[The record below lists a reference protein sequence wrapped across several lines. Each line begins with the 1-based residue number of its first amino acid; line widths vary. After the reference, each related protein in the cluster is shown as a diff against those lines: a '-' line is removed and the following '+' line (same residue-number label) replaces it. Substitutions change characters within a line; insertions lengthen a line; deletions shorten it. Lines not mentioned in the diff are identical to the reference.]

1 MTHLEKQL
9 RTPGCEPVGPG
20 GGDGR
25 RDGAGV
31 PGLEGA
37 YRWCRRMVRERDPAI
52 YALTALMPRMLWP
65 ACWALWAALATVDD
79 IVDSR
84 TKQPTERAAALQAW
98 VSALDVE
105 LTTGN
110 STDMVRRA
118 LVDTIV
124 RWRLDVADL
133 RASFQVLGGDVHPA
147 PLVTWD
153 DWRARSR
160 GTDSA
165 WARQILVLLDRVGVD
180 MSFELRH
187 GEAIARFLDGV
198 QLVDN
203 LVDLAEDL
211 GQQPLTIPAEVLDRF
226 PGAAEDLPQRR
237 WTMPVQGVLA
247 HLVSTAR
254 QWVDQPVLGVGW
266 HPGPAILL
274 STTSRVFLARL
285 DAVAAAG
292 PGLLYASPELGRITQ
307 WRLLAPA
314 RVRIA
319 LAWKLTTLSGPP
331 ADRPLP
337 VTPVPAG
344 SPPGQVL
351 PPRLRADGVRAPQI
365 AADRIPRHVAIVM
378 DGNGRWAQQRG
389 LPRPEGHRAGIEA
402 VHDVVHGALEIG
414 LSHLTLYAFSTE
426 NWKRD
431 PREVTR
437 LFAMLDEELRSA
449 PYLDHGVRLRW
460 LGRPDRLPREL
471 VQTLQ
476 RNETASRDQRTL
488 TLTLCVN
495 YGGRAEILHGAA
507 AVARSVLAGDL
518 DAEQIT
524 EGEFR
529 RHLPLPDLP
538 DVDLLWR
545 TGAEQRTSNFLPWHS
560 TYAELFFTASLW
572 PDVDRRD
579 LWDAIAEYARR
590 RRRYG
595 AATG

>member
-1 MTHLEKQL
+1 MMTARRPLPA
-9 RTPGCEPVGPG
+9 RTAPPPSGSDGR
-20 GGDGR
+20 GDGTAR
-25 RDGAGV
+25 
-31 PGLEGA
+31 PGLEDA

-52 YALTALMPRMLWP
+52 YALTSLMPRPLWP
-65 ACWALWAALATVDD
+65 GCWALWAALATVDD
-79 IVDSR
+79 IADSR
-84 TKQPTERAAALQAW
+84 TRQPAERAVELQAW
-98 VSALDVE
+98 MSALDTE
-105 LTTGN
+105 LATET

-124 RWRLDVADL
+124 RWGLDVADL
-133 RASFQVLGGDVHPA
+133 RASFQVLAGDIHPA

-153 DWRARSR
+153 DWRARAR

-165 WARQILVLLDRVGVD
+165 WARQIMILLDQAGVD
-180 MSFELRH
+180 MSFAVRH
-187 GEAIARFLDGV
+187 GEAISRFLDGV
-198 QLVDN
+198 QLIDD
-203 LVDLAEDL
+203 LADLAEDL
-211 GQQPLTIPAEVLDRF
+211 GQRPLTIPADVLDRF

-237 WTMPVQGVLA
+237 WTTPVQGVLA
-247 HLVSTAR
+247 HLASMAR
-254 QWVDQPVLGVGW
+254 HWVDQPSLGAGW

-274 STTSRVFLARL
+274 ATTRRVFLARL
-285 DAVAAAG
+285 DAIAAAG
-292 PGLLYASPELGRITQ
+292 PRLLHAAPEPGRITW
-307 WRLLAPA
+307 WRILAPA
-314 RVRIA
+314 RARAA
-319 LAWKLTTLSGPP
+319 LAWKLTNLSGPP
-331 ADRPLP
+331 AARVRPAPLP
-337 VTPVPAG
+337 PAG
-344 SPPGQVL
+344 PPPGQVL
-351 PPRLRADGVRAPQI
+351 PPRLRADGIRAPQL
-365 AADRIPRHVAIVM
+365 AADRTPQHVAIIM
-378 DGNGRWAQQRG
+378 DGNGRWAEQRG

-431 PREVTR
+431 PGEVTQ
-437 LFAMLDEELRSA
+437 LFALLDEELRST

-460 LGRPDRLPREL
+460 LGYPDRLPAEL
-471 VQTLQ
+471 VRTLQ

-507 AVARSVLAGDL
+507 AVARSVLAGEL
-518 DAEQIT
+518 DPEQIT
-524 EGEFR
+524 EGEFA

-560 TYAELFFTASLW
+560 TYAELFFTSSLW
-572 PDVDRRD
+572 PDIDRRD
-579 LWDAIAEYARR
+579 LWAAVTEYARR

>member
-9 RTPGCEPVGPG
+9 GTPGCEPLGPG
-20 GGDGR
+20 GGDNR
-25 RDGAGV
+25 RDGAGA
-31 PGLEGA
+31 PGLEAA
-37 YRWCRRMVRERDPAI
+37 YRWCRRLVRERDPAI
-52 YALTALMPRMLWP
+52 YALTSLMPRMLWP

-79 IVDSR
+79 IVDSHTR
-84 TKQPTERAAALQAW
+84 QATERAAALQAW
-98 VSALDVE
+98 VKALDVE
-105 LTTGN
+105 LATGY

-124 RWRLDVADL
+124 RWGLDVAEL

-165 WARQILVLLDRVGVD
+165 WARQILVLLGRAGVD

-203 LVDLAEDL
+203 LADLAEDL

-237 WTMPVQGVLA
+237 WTMSVQGVLA

-254 QWVDQPVLGVGW
+254 QWVDQPGLGVGW

-274 STTSRVFLARL
+274 ATTSRVFLARL
-285 DAVAAAG
+285 DAIVAAG
-292 PGLLYASPELGRITQ
+292 PGLLHASPELGRITW

-314 RVRIA
+314 RVKIA
-319 LAWKLTTLSGPP
+319 LAWKLTTLSGLP

-337 VTPVPAG
+337 ATPAPAG
-344 SPPGQVL
+344 PPPGQVL

-378 DGNGRWAQQRG
+378 DGNGRWAQERG

-431 PREVTR
+431 PREVTL
-437 LFAMLDEELRSA
+437 LFAMLEEELRST

-524 EGEFR
+524 EGEFG

>member
-9 RTPGCEPVGPG
+9 GIADIEPAGPG
-20 GGDGR
+20 EGNGR
-25 RDGAGV
+25 REGAGGA
-31 PGLEGA
+31 GLEGA
-37 YRWCRRMVRERDPAI
+37 YRWCRRVVRERDPAI

-65 ACWALWAALATVDD
+65 GCWALWAALATVDD

-84 TKQPTERAAALQAW
+84 ARQPAERAVELQTW
-98 VSALDVE
+98 VSALDAE
-105 LTTGN
+105 LTAGN
-110 STDMVRRA
+110 STDMVRYA

-124 RWRLDVADL
+124 RWGLDVAEL
-133 RASFQVLGGDVHPA
+133 RASFQVLGGDLHPA

-165 WARQILVLLDRVGVD
+165 WARQILALLDRAGVD

-203 LVDLAEDL
+203 LADLAEDL

-254 QWVDQPVLGVGW
+254 QWVDQPGLGAGW
-266 HPGPAILL
+266 HPGPATLVA
-274 STTSRVFLARL
+274 TTSRVFLARL
-285 DAVAAAG
+285 DAIATAG
-292 PGLLYASPELGRITQ
+292 PGLLHASPELGRITR

-314 RVRIA
+314 RIRVA
-319 LAWKLTTLSGPP
+319 LAWKLTTLSGPSV
-331 ADRPLP
+331 DRPLP
-337 VTPVPAG
+337 ATPASAG
-344 SPPGQVL
+344 PPPGQVL
-351 PPRLRADGVRAPQI
+351 PPRLRADGVRAPKI

-402 VHDVVHGALEIG
+402 VHEVVHGALEIG
-414 LSHLTLYAFSTE
+414 LSYLTLYAFSTE

-431 PREVTR
+431 PREITQ
-437 LFAMLDEELRSA
+437 LFAMLDEELRST
-449 PYLDHGVRLRW
+449 PYLDYGVRLRW

-518 DAEQIT
+518 DVEQIT
-524 EGEFR
+524 EGEFA

-545 TGAEQRTSNFLPWHS
+545 TGSEQRTSNFLPWHA

-572 PDVDRRD
+572 PDVDRRE

-595 AATG
+595 AAIG

>member
-1 MTHLEKQL
+1 
-9 RTPGCEPVGPG
+9 
-20 GGDGR
+20 
-25 RDGAGV
+25 
-31 PGLEGA
+31 
-37 YRWCRRMVRERDPAI
+37 
-52 YALTALMPRMLWP
+52 
-65 ACWALWAALATVDD
+65 
-79 IVDSR
+79 
-84 TKQPTERAAALQAW
+84 
-98 VSALDVE
+98 
-105 LTTGN
+105 
-110 STDMVRRA
+110 
-118 LVDTIV
+118 
-124 RWRLDVADL
+124 
-133 RASFQVLGGDVHPA
+133 
-147 PLVTWD
+147 
-153 DWRARSR
+153 
-160 GTDSA
+160 
-165 WARQILVLLDRVGVD
+165 
-180 MSFELRH
+180 
-187 GEAIARFLDGV
+187 
-198 QLVDN
+198 
-203 LVDLAEDL
+203 
-211 GQQPLTIPAEVLDRF
+211 
-226 PGAAEDLPQRR
+226 
-237 WTMPVQGVLA
+237 MPVQGVLT

-254 QWVDQPVLGVGW
+254 QWVDQPGLGVGW

-274 STTSRVFLARL
+274 ETTSRVFLARL
-285 DAVAAAG
+285 DAIAAAG
-292 PGLLYASPELGRITQ
+292 PGLLHASPELGRITW

-331 ADRPLP
+331 ADRALP
-337 VTPVPAG
+337 AAPAAADP
-344 SPPGQVL
+344 PPGQVL

-378 DGNGRWAQQRG
+378 DGNGRWAEQRG

-431 PREVTR
+431 PREVTL
-437 LFAMLDEELRSA
+437 LFEMLDEELRST

-524 EGEFR
+524 EGEFG

-545 TGAEQRTSNFLPWHS
+545 TGSEQRTSNFLPWHS
-560 TYAELFFTASLW
+560 TYAELFFTPSLW

>member
-1 MTHLEKQL
+1 
-9 RTPGCEPVGPG
+9 
-20 GGDGR
+20 
-25 RDGAGV
+25 
-31 PGLEGA
+31 
-37 YRWCRRMVRERDPAI
+37 
-52 YALTALMPRMLWP
+52 MLWP
-65 ACWALWAALATVDD
+65 GCWALWAALATVDD
-79 IVDSR
+79 IADSR
-84 TKQPTERAAALQAW
+84 TRHPAERAVELQTW
-98 VSALDVE
+98 VSTLDAE
-105 LTTGN
+105 LATGT

-124 RWRLDVADL
+124 RWGLDVADL
-133 RASFQVLGGDVHPA
+133 RASFQVLADDVHPA
-147 PLVTWD
+147 PLITWE

-165 WARQILVLLDRVGVD
+165 WARQILVLLDRAGVD
-180 MSFELRH
+180 MSFALRD

-198 QLVDN
+198 QLIDN

-211 GQQPLTIPAEVLDRF
+211 GQRPLTIPAEVLDRF

-247 HLVSTAR
+247 HLVSMAR
-254 QWVDQPVLGVGW
+254 HWVDQPGLGVGW

-274 STTSRVFLARL
+274 ETTSRVFMARL
-285 DAVAAAG
+285 DAIAAAG
-292 PGLLYASPELGRITQ
+292 PGLLHASPEPGRITR
-307 WRLLAPA
+307 WRLFAPA

-331 ADRPLP
+331 EARPLP
-337 VTPVPAG
+337 APLAPAG
-344 SPPGQVL
+344 PPPGQVL

-365 AADRIPRHVAIVM
+365 AADRMPRHVAIIM

-431 PREVTR
+431 PGEVTR
-437 LFAMLDEELRSA
+437 LFAMLGEELRST
-449 PYLDHGVRLRW
+449 PYIDHGVRLRW
-460 LGRPDRLPREL
+460 LGHPDRLPTEL
-471 VQTLQ
+471 VQILQ
-476 RNETASRDQRTL
+476 RNETASRDQHTL

-495 YGGRAEILHGAA
+495 YGGRAEILYGAA

-518 DAEQIT
+518 DPEQIT
-524 EGEFR
+524 EGEFA

-579 LWDAIAEYARR
+579 LWDAVAEYARR

-595 AATG
+595 AVTG

>member
-1 MTHLEKQL
+1 M
-9 RTPGCEPVGPG
+9 
-20 GGDGR
+20 
-25 RDGAGV
+25 
-31 PGLEGA
+31 
-37 YRWCRRMVRERDPAI
+37 
-52 YALTALMPRMLWP
+52 
-65 ACWALWAALATVDD
+65 
-79 IVDSR
+79 
-84 TKQPTERAAALQAW
+84 
-98 VSALDVE
+98 
-105 LTTGN
+105 
-110 STDMVRRA
+110 
-118 LVDTIV
+118 
-124 RWRLDVADL
+124 
-133 RASFQVLGGDVHPA
+133 
-147 PLVTWD
+147 
-153 DWRARSR
+153 
-160 GTDSA
+160 
-165 WARQILVLLDRVGVD
+165 VLLDRVGVD

-187 GEAIARFLDGV
+187 GEAGARFLDGV

-203 LVDLAEDL
+203 LADLAEDL

-237 WTMPVQGVLA
+237 WTIPVQGVLA

-254 QWVDQPVLGVGW
+254 QWVDQPGLGVGW
-266 HPGPAILL
+266 HPGPATLVA
-274 STTSRVFLARL
+274 TTSRVFLARL
-285 DAVAAAG
+285 DAIAAAG
-292 PGLLYASPELGRITQ
+292 PGLLHASPELGRITR

-337 VTPVPAG
+337 ATPAPAG
-344 SPPGQVL
+344 PPPGQVL

-378 DGNGRWAQQRG
+378 DGNGRWAEQRG

-414 LSHLTLYAFSTE
+414 LPYLTLYAFSTE

-431 PREVTR
+431 PHEVTQ
-437 LFAMLDEELRSA
+437 LFAMLDEELRST

-460 LGRPDRLPREL
+460 LGRPDRMPREL

-524 EGEFR
+524 EGEFA
-529 RHLPLPDLP
+529 RHLPQPDLP

>member
-1 MTHLEKQL
+1 MMIAGRQL
-9 RTPGCEPVGPG
+9 PPRAASPRV
-20 GGDGR
+20 DDRR
-25 RDGAGV
+25 RDAAGR

-37 YRWCRRMVRERDPAI
+37 YRWCRRTVRERDPAI

-65 ACWALWAALATVDD
+65 GCWALWAALATVDD
-79 IVDSR
+79 IADSR
-84 TKQPTERAAALQAW
+84 TRHPEERAVELQTW
-98 VSALDVE
+98 VSTLDAE
-105 LTTGN
+105 LATGT

-124 RWRLDVADL
+124 RWGLDVADL
-133 RASFQVLGGDVHPA
+133 RASFQIIAGDLHPA
-147 PLVTWD
+147 PLITWE

-165 WARQILVLLDRVGVD
+165 WARQILALLERAGVD
-180 MSFELRH
+180 MSFALRD

-198 QLVDN
+198 QLTDN

-211 GQQPLTIPAEVLDRF
+211 GQRPLTIPAEVLDRF

-247 HLVSTAR
+247 HLVSMAR
-254 QWVDQPVLGVGW
+254 HWVDQPGLGVGW

-274 STTSRVFLARL
+274 ETTSRVFMARL

-292 PGLLYASPELGRITQ
+292 PGLLHASPEPGRITR
-307 WRLLAPA
+307 WRLFAPA

-331 ADRPLP
+331 EARPLP
-337 VTPVPAG
+337 APLAPAG
-344 SPPGQVL
+344 PPPGQVL
-351 PPRLRADGVRAPQI
+351 PPRLRADGVRAPRI
-365 AADRIPRHVAIVM
+365 AADRMPRHVAIIM

-389 LPRPEGHRAGIEA
+389 LPRPEGHRAGIEV

-431 PREVTR
+431 PGEVTR
-437 LFAMLDEELRSA
+437 LFAMLGEELRST

-460 LGRPDRLPREL
+460 LGHPDRLPTEL
-471 VQTLQ
+471 VQILQ
-476 RNETASRDQRTL
+476 RNETASRDQQTL
-488 TLTLCVN
+488 TLTLCLN
-495 YGGRAEILHGAA
+495 YGGRAEILYGAA

-518 DAEQIT
+518 DPERIT
-524 EGEFR
+524 EGEFA

-560 TYAELFFTASLW
+560 TYAELVFTASLW

-579 LWDAIAEYARR
+579 LWDAVAEYARR

-595 AATG
+595 AVTG